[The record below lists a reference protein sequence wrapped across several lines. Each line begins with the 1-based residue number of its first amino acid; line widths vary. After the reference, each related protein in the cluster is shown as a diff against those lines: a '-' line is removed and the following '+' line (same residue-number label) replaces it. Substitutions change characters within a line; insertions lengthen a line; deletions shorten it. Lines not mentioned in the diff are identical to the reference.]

1 MQVKGKRVQGGDGF
15 SLAELGSFPLAE
27 LVAGQGENLPPLLG
41 FVGLQSR
48 SLPWVLPP
56 GWAGCGSQER
66 VVFPRCAGLGVQRDL
81 NTVPRLLRQQQGAI
95 GKF

>member
-48 SLPWVLPP
+48 SLPWVLP
-56 GWAGCGSQER
+56 Q
-66 VVFPRCAGLGVQRDL
+66 AGLGVA
-81 NTVPRLLRQQQGAI
+81 PRRGWSSQDVQVWECRGI
-95 GKF
+95 